1 VSAERVE
8 QVLLA
13 FAIGDAMG
21 MPTQLLSRERSIAL
35 LESEGIFAD
44 APADNPVCPGLARG
58 TITDDTHQ
66 LLILGENLIENRGG
80 FHAHSFASRMLQWE
94 NEMIAAGSQ
103 DLLGPS
109 TKAALVELVRLAD
122 TRLVS
127 LAGTTNGAS
136 MRIPVLGCAVP
147 ILPAKGANALVD
159 QTLEINRLSHNS
171 LEANLAAV
179 IVAAIISAGIDGLSW
194 TESLEVG
201 FIAAEVLTER
211 WGASPNDNIFSGLP
225 ENILFEVEHVSAL
238 GGKMAALE
246 FIDSNIGTSLESRE
260 SVVAALA
267 VALLAEGRPI
277 NAAQLGAALGGDSDT
292 IAAIASA
299 MVASSG
305 HWGQDEVEAAY
316 FVTEQNGLDF
326 SVMASR
332 LYDLREN
339 YSDDI

>member
-1 VSAERVE
+1 MSAERVE

-21 MPTQLLSRERSIAL
+21 MPTQLLSRERSIEL

-58 TITDDTHQ
+58 TITDDTYQ
-66 LLILGENLIENRGG
+66 LLILAENLAQNNGRFE
-80 FHAHSFASRMLQWE
+80 ALSFAQEMLDWE
-94 NEMIAAGSQ
+94 KLMVGAGSQ

-109 TKAALVELVRLAD
+109 TKAALAELVRLAD
-122 TRLVS
+122 PRLVS

-179 IVAAIISAGIDGLSW
+179 IVAAIISAGIDGLPW
-194 TESLEVG
+194 NESLEVG

-211 WGASPNDNIFSGLP
+211 WGASPSENIFSGLP

-246 FIDSNIGTSLESRE
+246 FIDTNIGTSLESRE

-267 VALLAEGRPI
+267 VALLAEGRAI

-316 FVTEQNGLDF
+316 FVSQQNNLDF
-326 SVMASR
+326 SAMAAR
-332 LYDLREN
+332 LYDLRQN

>member
-1 VSAERVE
+1 M
-8 QVLLA
+8 LLA

-66 LLILGENLIENRGG
+66 LMILGENLIENRGG
-80 FHAHSFASRMLQWE
+80 FHAYSFASRMLEWE
-94 NEMIAAGSQ
+94 REMIAVGSQ

-109 TKAALVELVRLAD
+109 TKSALVELQRLAD
-122 TRLVS
+122 PRLVS

-136 MRIPVLGCAVP
+136 MRIPVLGCAIP
-147 ILPAKGANALVD
+147 IIPAKGANALVD
-159 QTLEINRLSHNS
+159 QTLEVNRLSHNS

-179 IVAAIISAGIDGLSW
+179 IVASIISAGVDGLSW
-194 TESLEVG
+194 EESLEVG

-211 WGASPNDNIFSGLP
+211 WGASPNDNIFSGLQ

-316 FVTEQNGLDF
+316 FVTEQNNLDF
-326 SVMASR
+326 SAMASS

>member
-21 MPTQLLSRERSIAL
+21 MPTQLLSRERSIEL
-35 LESEGIFAD
+35 LEAQGIFAD
-44 APADNPVCPGLARG
+44 APLDSPVCPGLVRG
-58 TITDDTHQ
+58 SITDDTHQ
-66 LLILGENLIENRGG
+66 LMILGENLMENRGG
-80 FHAHSFASRMLQWE
+80 FDPRTFASRMLEWE
-94 NEMIAAGSQ
+94 REMIAAGSQ

-109 TKAALVELVRLAD
+109 TKAALLQVHGSTAPELI
-122 TRLVS
+122 S
-127 LAGTTNGAS
+127 LSGTTNGAS
-136 MRIPVLGCAVP
+136 MRIPVLGCAIP

-179 IVAAIISAGIDGLSW
+179 IVAAIISAGIDGLPW
-194 TESLEVG
+194 NESLEVG

-211 WGASPNDNIFSGLP
+211 WGASPNENIFSGLP

-246 FIDSNIGTSLESRE
+246 FIDTNIGTSLESRE

-316 FVTEQNGLDF
+316 FVTELNEIEF
-326 SVMASR
+326 STMAAQ
-332 LYDLREN
+332 LYDLRQN
-339 YSDDI
+339 YADDI

>member
-1 VSAERVE
+1 MSAERVE

-44 APADNPVCPGLARG
+44 APIDNPVCPGLARG

-66 LLILGENLIENRGG
+66 LMILGDNLLENFGYFEPR
-80 FHAHSFASRMLQWE
+80 SFASRMLEWE
-94 NEMIAAGSQ
+94 SEMIAIGSQ

-109 TKAALVELVRLAD
+109 TKAALVEVHGSTDPALI
-122 TRLVS
+122 S

-194 TESLEVG
+194 SESLEVG
-201 FIAAEVLTER
+201 FIASEVLTER
-211 WGASPNDNIFSGLP
+211 WGATPSENIFSGLP

-246 FIDSNIGTSLESRE
+246 FIDHNIGTSLESRE

-267 VALLAEGRPI
+267 VATLAEGRPI

-299 MVASSG
+299 LVASSG

-316 FVTEQNGLDF
+316 FVTQQNNLDF
-326 SVMASR
+326 SQMATR
-332 LYDLREN
+332 LYDLRQN

>member
-1 VSAERVE
+1 ME

-21 MPTQLLSRERSIAL
+21 MPTQLLTRDRAIAL
-35 LESEGIFAD
+35 LEAEGIFAD
-44 APADNPVCPGLARG
+44 APADSEICPGLERG
-58 TITDDTHQ
+58 SITDDTHQ
-66 LLILGENLIENRGG
+66 LLILAEHLVAHGG
-80 FHAHSFASRMLQWE
+80 RFEPRVFASAMLDWE
-94 NEMIAAGSQ
+94 KVMAGTGSL

-109 TKAALVELVRLAD
+109 TKAALAEVQGSKDPA
-122 TRLVS
+122 LVS

-136 MRIPVLGCAVP
+136 MRIPALACAIP
-147 ILPAKGANALVD
+147 ILPAVGANALVD

-171 LEANLAAV
+171 LEANLASV
-179 IVAAIISAGIDGLSW
+179 IVAAIISAGIDGLTW
-194 TESLEVG
+194 EESLEVG

-211 WGASPNDNIFSGLP
+211 WGASPTENIFSGLP
-225 ENILFEVEHVSAL
+225 ENILFEVEHVAAL

-267 VALLAEGRPI
+267 VATLAEGRPI

-299 MVASSG
+299 MVAASG

-316 FVTEQNGLDF
+316 FVTQQNGLDF
-326 SVMASR
+326 SQLSAG
-332 LYDLREN
+332 LFDLRQN
-339 YSDDI
+339 YQDEI

>member
-21 MPTQLLSRERSIAL
+21 MPTQLLTRERSIAL
-35 LESEGIFAD
+35 LEAEGIFAD

-66 LLILGENLIENRGG
+66 LLILSENLIEHDGR
-80 FHAHSFASRMLQWE
+80 FEPSSFASRMLEWE
-94 NEMIAAGSQ
+94 GQMAAAGSQ

-109 TKAALVELVRLAD
+109 TKAALLQVHGSAD
-122 TRLVS
+122 ANLVS
-127 LAGTTNGAS
+127 LPGTTNGAS
-136 MRIPVLGCAVP
+136 MRIPALGCAIP

-159 QTLEINRLSHNS
+159 STLEINRLSHNS

-179 IVAAIISAGIDGLSW
+179 IVAAVISAGIDGLPW
-194 TESLEVG
+194 NESLEVG

-211 WGASPNDNIFSGLP
+211 WGASPNENIFSGLS
-225 ENILFEVEHVSAL
+225 ENILFEVEHVAAL

-246 FIDSNIGTSLESRE
+246 FIDNNIGTSLESRE

-316 FVTEQNGLDF
+316 FVTERNKLDF
-326 SVMASR
+326 SSMAAR
-332 LYDLREN
+332 LFDLRQN

>member
-1 VSAERVE
+1 VSAEQVE

-21 MPTQLLSRERSIAL
+21 MPTQLLTRERSIAL

-58 TITDDTHQ
+58 TVTDDTYQ
-66 LLILGENLIENRGG
+66 LMILGEHLVEFGGG
-80 FHAHSFASRMLQWE
+80 FEPRSFANRMLEWE
-94 NEMIAAGSQ
+94 NLMMETGSH

-109 TKAALVELVRLAD
+109 TKSALLEIHESQDA
-122 TRLVS
+122 TKVS

-179 IVAAIISAGIDGLSW
+179 IVASIISAGIDGLSW
-194 TESLEVG
+194 SESLEVG
-201 FIAAEVLTER
+201 FIASEVLTER
-211 WGASPNDNIFSGLP
+211 WGASPNENIFSGLP
-225 ENILFEVEHVSAL
+225 ENILFEVEHVAAL

-246 FIDSNIGTSLESRE
+246 FIDNNIGTSLESRE

-267 VALLAEGRPI
+267 VASLAEGRPI

-299 MVASSG
+299 LVASSG

-316 FVTEQNGLDF
+316 FVTQQNNLDF

-332 LYDLREN
+332 LFDLRQN
-339 YSDDI
+339 YSDDF

>member
-1 VSAERVE
+1 M
-8 QVLLA
+8 LLA

-94 NEMIAAGSQ
+94 NEMITAGSQ

-122 TRLVS
+122 PRLVS

>member
-1 VSAERVE
+1 M
-8 QVLLA
+8 LLA
-13 FAIGDAMG
+13 FAVGDAMG
-21 MPTQLLSRERSIAL
+21 MPTQLLTRERSIAL
-35 LESEGIFAD
+35 LEAEGMFAD
-44 APADNPVCPGLARG
+44 APQDSEICPGLIRG
-58 TITDDTHQ
+58 TITDDTYQ
-66 LLILGENLIENRGG
+66 LLILAENLAQNNGK
-80 FHAHSFASRMLQWE
+80 FDALSFAREMLDWE
-94 NEMIAAGSQ
+94 KLMVGAGSQ

-109 TKAALVELVRLAD
+109 TKAALVELLRVAD
-122 TRLVS
+122 PRLVS

-136 MRIPVLGCAVP
+136 MRIPALACAVT
-147 ILPAKGANALVD
+147 ILPAAGANALVD
-159 QTLEINRLSHNS
+159 QTLEINRMSHNS
-171 LEANLAAV
+171 LEANLASV
-179 IVAAIISAGIDGLSW
+179 IVAAIISAGVDGLNW
-194 TESLEVG
+194 EESLEVG

-211 WGASPNDNIFSGLP
+211 WGASPNDNIFSGLQ
-225 ENILFEVEHVSAL
+225 ENILFEVEHVAAL

-305 HWGQDEVEAAY
+305 HWGQDEVEAAN
-316 FVTEQNGLDF
+316 FVVEQNTLDF
-326 SVMASR
+326 APLAAR
-332 LYDLREN
+332 LFDLRQN

>member
-1 VSAERVE
+1 MSAEQVE

-66 LLILGENLIENRGG
+66 LLILGDNLLENSGG
-80 FHAHSFASRMLQWE
+80 FNPRSFAARMLEWE
-94 NEMIAAGSQ
+94 ASMIAVGSQ

-109 TKAALVELVRLAD
+109 TKAALVEVHGSTDPALI
-122 TRLVS
+122 S

-179 IVAAIISAGIDGLSW
+179 IVASIISAGIDGLSW
-194 TESLEVG
+194 
-201 FIAAEVLTER
+201 AN
-211 WGASPNDNIFSGLP
+211 P
-225 ENILFEVEHVSAL
+225 
-238 GGKMAALE
+238 
-246 FIDSNIGTSLESRE
+246 
-260 SVVAALA
+260 
-267 VALLAEGRPI
+267 
-277 NAAQLGAALGGDSDT
+277 
-292 IAAIASA
+292 
-299 MVASSG
+299 
-305 HWGQDEVEAAY
+305 
-316 FVTEQNGLDF
+316 
-326 SVMASR
+326 SR
-332 LYDLREN
+332 LVLLHPRC
-339 YSDDI
+339 

>member
-1 VSAERVE
+1 ME

-13 FAIGDAMG
+13 FAFGDAMG

-35 LESEGIFAD
+35 LEEHGIFAD
-44 APADNPVCPGLARG
+44 APFDNPVCPGMIRG

-66 LLILGENLIENRGG
+66 LIILGENLIE
-80 FHAHSFASRMLQWE
+80 HAGRFEARSFATRMLEWE
-94 NEMIAAGSQ
+94 REMIAAGSQ

-109 TKAALVELVRLAD
+109 TKSALVELLRLAD
-122 TRLVS
+122 PRLVS
-127 LAGTTNGAS
+127 LPGTTNGAS
-136 MRIPVLGCAVP
+136 MRIPALACSIP
-147 ILPAKGANALVD
+147 ILPAVGANALVD
-159 QTLEINRLSHNS
+159 QTLEVNRLSHNS
-171 LEANLAAV
+171 LEANLASV
-179 IVAAIISAGIDGLSW
+179 IVAAIISAGIDGLTW
-194 TESLEVG
+194 QESLEVG

-211 WGASPNDNIFSGLP
+211 WGASPSDNIFSGLP
-225 ENILFEVEHVSAL
+225 ENILFEVEHVAAL

-246 FIDSNIGTSLESRE
+246 FIDTNIGTSLESRE

-267 VALLAEGRPI
+267 VASLAEGRPI

-316 FVTEQNGLDF
+316 FVTELNELDF
-326 SVMASR
+326 APMATS
-332 LYDLREN
+332 LFDLRKN

>member
-21 MPTQLLSRERSIAL
+21 MPTQLLSRERSIEI
-35 LESEGIFAD
+35 LEAEGIFAD
-44 APADNPVCPGLARG
+44 APADNPICPGLARG
-58 TITDDTHQ
+58 TITDDTYQ
-66 LLILGENLIENRGG
+66 LLILAENLIDNRGA
-80 FHAHSFASRMLQWE
+80 FEPRSFANRMLDWE
-94 NEMIAAGSQ
+94 KQMIAADLH

-109 TKAALVELVRLAD
+109 TKAALVMAQGSAD
-122 TRLVS
+122 PDSVS

-147 ILPAKGANALVD
+147 ILPAAGANALVD

-171 LEANLAAV
+171 LEANLASV
-179 IVAAIISAGIDGLSW
+179 IVAAVISAGIDGLPW

-201 FIAAEVLTER
+201 FIASEVLTER
-211 WGASPNDNIFSGLP
+211 WGASPSENIFSGLQ
-225 ENILFEVEHVSAL
+225 ENILFEVEHVAAL

-246 FIDSNIGTSLESRE
+246 FIDSNIGTSMESRE

-267 VALLAEGRPI
+267 VASLAEGRPI

-305 HWGQDEVEAAY
+305 HWGQDEVEAAF
-316 FVTEQNGLDF
+316 FVTELNQLDF
-326 SVMASR
+326 SAMSAR
-332 LYDLREN
+332 LFDLRKN
-339 YSDDI
+339 YSDDL

>member
-1 VSAERVE
+1 
-8 QVLLA
+8 
-13 FAIGDAMG
+13 MG
-21 MPTQLLSRERSIAL
+21 MPTQLLTRERSIAL

-44 APADNPVCPGLARG
+44 APADNTICPGLARG

-66 LLILGENLIENRGG
+66 LMILGENLINNSGKFEPR
-80 FHAHSFASRMLQWE
+80 SFAARMLEWE
-94 NEMIAAGSQ
+94 SEMIAVGSQ

-109 TKAALVELVRLAD
+109 TKAALVEVHGSTDPALI
-122 TRLVS
+122 S
-127 LAGTTNGAS
+127 LSGTTNGAS
-136 MRIPVLGCAVP
+136 MRIPVLGCSIPIIPAV
-147 ILPAKGANALVD
+147 GANALVD

-171 LEANLAAV
+171 LEANLASV
-179 IVAAIISAGIDGLSW
+179 IVAAIISAGVDGLSW
-194 TESLEVG
+194 GESLEVG

-211 WGASPNDNIFSGLP
+211 WGATPSENIFSGLP
-225 ENILFEVEHVSAL
+225 ENILFEVEHVAAL

-246 FIDSNIGTSLESRE
+246 FIDNNIGTSLESRE

-267 VALLAEGRPI
+267 VASLAEGRPI

-316 FVTEQNGLDF
+316 FVTQQNNLDF
-326 SVMASR
+326 SAMASR
-332 LYDLREN
+332 LFDLRQN
-339 YSDDI
+339 YADEF